1 MQFHSKTY
9 GGSLELYDRNTC
21 MQIHLYIIKNDA
33 IKYFKYKCHNTYF
46 RTFQQSYLSSY
57 LNKLSSVLK
66 ALSLPAMP
74 LFLPYKIKFSFSR
87 HLGFKSWQTFL
98 SQLELHVCS
107 GQASFPFSRN
117 FLCSSTQQPVLNA
130 PLVDFITCACEW
142 NAPLFSNLQS

>member
-87 HLGFKSWQTFL
+87 HLGFKSQQTFFKLARAMQRLGQL
-98 SQLELHVCS
+98 SVQQEFSMQLNLAAGVERTPGRLYHLCLRVECT
-107 GQASFPFSRN
+107 PF
-117 FLCSSTQQPVLNA
+117 Q
-130 PLVDFITCACEW
+130 
-142 NAPLFSNLQS
+142 